1 VGVDLTT
8 QYLGFTLRSP
18 LVASS
23 SPMTIRIDALKRLEE
38 NGAGA
43 VVLPSLFQEQIEQTV
58 RLRKVEESASRCE
71 DGWADDPQML
81 SAYNADTN
89 GYLRA
94 IEDAKRSVSIP
105 IIASLNGNSQTGW
118 EHYSRLIQAAGA
130 DALELNILDVPF
142 DPNVTGADLEQTCLD
157 VIAAIRTTVTV
168 PLAVKIGPYFSA
180 LPNFAR
186 RAVNAGADALVLFN
200 RYPHPDIDIETLTA
214 RSLLELSRPDDVRL
228 TLRWVAILYGQVRAS
243 LAASGGVHFAE
254 EAIKVLLAGA
264 DVAMVASTLLLHG
277 PDHIGAIVREVSVW
291 IGEHGYRSVEEIKG
305 RMSRQHCPDPTAFER
320 ADYLRALESFIRER

>member
-1 VGVDLTT
+1 VEIDLTT
-8 QYLGFTLRSP
+8 KYLGFTLCSP

-23 SPMTIRIDALKRLEE
+23 SPMTIRIDALKRLED

-43 VVLPSLFQEQIEQTV
+43 VVLPSLFQEQIEQKV
-58 RLRKVEESASRCE
+58 RLHAKEESASQCG
-71 DGWADDPQML
+71 DDWADDPQML

-89 GYLRA
+89 GYLRV
-94 IEDAKRSVSIP
+94 IEEAKRSVSIP
-105 IIASLNGNSQTGW
+105 IIASLNGTSQTGW

-130 DALELNILDVPF
+130 DALELNILHIPF
-142 DPNVTGADLEQTCLD
+142 DPNVIGAELEQSCLD

-186 RAVNAGADALVLFN
+186 RAVKAGADGLVLFN
-200 RYPHPDIDIETLTA
+200 RYPHPDIDIDTLTA
-214 RSLLELSRPDDVRL
+214 QSRLELSRPDDVRL
-228 TLRWVAILYGQVRAS
+228 TLRWIGILYGQVRAS

-264 DVAMVASTLLLHG
+264 DVAMVASTLLLNG
-277 PDHIGAIVREVSVW
+277 PDHLGAIVREVSAW
-291 IGEHGYRSVEEIKG
+291 IGQHGYVSVEEIKG

-320 ADYLRALESFIRER
+320 ADYLRALASFIRER